1 MLVGLHAVASR
12 VCPHIQELG
21 PGILAVAA
29 SGAPP
34 LLIDDKPRL
43 VIDNCA
49 GDVAFKGKG
58 HLDKLLNP
66 PYNLQV
72 KMVEKLKDLAL

>member
-1 MLVGLHAVASR
+1 
-12 VCPHIQELG
+12 
-21 PGILAVAA
+21 
-29 SGAPP
+29 
-34 LLIDDKPRL
+34 LIDDKPRL

-49 GDVAFKGKG
+49 GDVAFKGNG
-58 HLDKLLNP
+58 HLDKLRNP